1 MPREKKSKSPN
12 RKFWAHP
19 SAQDRNSSFD
29 HDSGHVRN
37 TGEIIDRRKKKGKC
51 PKCGLV
57 KTHKKGVFGLLLTKD
72 TRVGQVYKGICLR
85 CNTLYQAKLM
95 LGEPVDADLDRGTI
109 METQQIR
116 SNSNN
121 TPVAAVT
128 AVAADRN
135 AQHHTSDR
143 RLSSSSIRA
152 MDETGS
158 MDQTGVSQSRHG
170 SRNQGGISNQSSSN
184 SGSTN
189 PPLPPP
195 PLYRQQANNETTVP
209 SEINQRETM
218 TRHISEI
225 SIPPEFQDL
234 SNERSSI
241 SSEYYLMGILEDDQY
256 GNNMQQMEL
265 PMGSSSTSIGQQ
277 SRDCRGSGGNVTS
290 YTSTANRS
298 TPGVEHFDGSSG
310 GRHNEFYQRLLDK
323 ASGKP
328 AAAAS
333 SSSSSSSS
341 VRSANSSQAT
351 STRALTSS
359 YKRSHI
365 ENDTITSPSSPS
377 PTPIS
382 SLQRSIT
389 NTDSPGASAGASAV
403 SLDDQDEAQKKINEA
418 DTLQRKRSSSSQD
431 EFDMRSIGEE
441 GVSSPGAKRAIGKG
455 RIYHRKCTEGSQE
468 ESKRNADDEIVT
480 PGAKHAT
487 GRDRIYDRKGSQEE
501 SKRDACGEA
510 SRPGAKHATGR
521 DRIYHRKSIE
531 GGQDESKPGATHAT
545 GKRGSLYDRK
555 MVDEGINRPTN
566 NAVDEEV
573 VNDTKRMDDI
583 YAQELI
589 DNSTNCNELFDF
601 LKKNS
606 PLSAPSMIRILIRI
620 RDLLPVSSESSSS
633 RLSWTSEGSANTNKS
648 LPNDWPTLAFNAISD
663 HPSDEMVQAEGFR
676 TMWTITS
683 TNIHFASDLTS
694 YAAKKDIMH
703 AMDTHRRSSLLQG
716 YGAGLIA
723 CVVSIEKYALQFLNV
738 NDGKVIKR
746 LMNALKYHY
755 NDGND
760 HYLNGSV
767 QENVLKALYH
777 LSSASLASSRP
788 MVFFGKKM
796 GHFAGIASAERN
808 PSLHAVEAVLHAME
822 PLYLKNLSLQI
833 FGNRLLYN
841 IFSFDLID
849 DEERCN
855 KWISKYLIY
864 AMAAKTCHLK
874 SRAFSESLIC
884 FLSKISDRGVASL
897 NRHLFLTIIA
907 DVISSSDSPIVAHHG
922 CRCFHNVCA
931 LDPEP
936 VSSSQAEVAAV
947 DGITNI
953 ISLMEA
959 FKEHQSVQSEACL
972 ALVAL
977 CAKSSTNKA
986 MVLEEGGIEGIF
998 SAYLSFGSSKP
1009 YEGVGLMT
1017 KVRACSALIS
1027 LALDPACKIEMKSS
1041 GIIEKFN
1048 SILQEDEKIP
1058 HELRSLIERLLILTS
1073 DEEGDDWLL
1082 EFKDGASEDETVVC
1096 ILAHLRMITN
1106 NDDDH
1111 HVDTSSLMQ
1120 NSLRAISKFSSS
1132 RAVQESACKVLACLY
1147 SSNQRQTGA
1156 EQSYIDV
1163 LEAVEVSL
1171 REHQNCHTVVAA
1183 ASSVISNMCTT
1194 CMTPADEETSQIL
1207 SDTFYTII
1215 LEVVNAMELCI
1226 DDITA
1231 AEQSSGAL
1239 WALCNAKPSL
1249 VVSLGTINPGKS
1261 NTINVLIDA
1270 MKKFPSSIEL
1280 HTNAISVMHSFF
1292 IQSENIIKDERSIA
1306 CVVNVSSVL
1315 SKFMKESEGEVA
1327 TIGTALKILNILA
1340 DERGYDAKIALSE
1353 NDEIIAAIV
1362 SCMFSYPDSFVIQGT
1377 ACDII
1382 RTLAVNNLKRSQICH
1397 QGGTTRIIDSL
1408 KRMKKDSYFVYKGFM
1423 ALENLVSGA
1432 DVDVL
1437 TANDT
1442 PKVVLNA
1449 IESLHQS
1456 INVQIHGAEAI
1467 FHLSSRHDSFKEAL
1481 VRLGAARLISE
1492 AMTRFLPSWEMQQKG
1507 CIAIWSIS
1515 TPKAL
1520 RSEVG
1525 HYAITPIID
1534 GVSAHCSPD
1543 DLPSSPQGDKQKFC
1557 EDALGAV
1564 KCLSTTTTN
1573 KRSLEES
1580 GAIDLICSII
1590 WLHGDNADLCKAAL
1604 SALSN
1609 ICADRDTNQILR
1621 ISADVLDALVQTM
1634 RTHQN
1639 KKEVQSLAIVLLRNL
1654 TFSPTN
1660 CLILQQNKYV
1670 STLVHNAMV
1679 NFNTSFEGRAED
1691 VLRVMPSLNQ

>member
-19 SAQDRNSSFD
+19 AAQDRNSSLD

-121 TPVAAVT
+121 TPVAAAT

-143 RLSSSSIRA
+143 RLSSSSSIRA
-152 MDETGS
+152 MDE
-158 MDQTGVSQSRHG
+158 TGVSQSRHG
-170 SRNQGGISNQSSSN
+170 SRNQEGISNQSSSF
-184 SGSTN
+184 SESIN
-189 PPLPPP
+189 PPLLPPP
-195 PLYRQQANNETTVP
+195 FHRQQANNETTVP
-209 SEINQRETM
+209 SEINQRENM

-241 SSEYYLMGILEDDQY
+241 SSEYLMGILEDDQY
-256 GNNMQQMEL
+256 GNNMQQLEL
-265 PMGSSSTSIGQQ
+265 AMGSSSTSISQQ
-277 SRDCRGSGGNVTS
+277 SHDCRGSGGNVTS

-328 AAAAS
+328 AAAS

-341 VRSANSSQAT
+341 VRSANSSPAT
-351 STRALTSS
+351 ATRALTSS
-359 YKRSHI
+359 YERSHI
-365 ENDTITSPSSPS
+365 ENDTITSPSPS

-382 SLQRSIT
+382 HLQRSIT
-389 NTDSPGASAGASAV
+389 STDSPGASAGASAV
-403 SLDDQDEAQKKINEA
+403 SLDDQYEAQKKINEA

-441 GVSSPGAKRAIGKG
+441 EVSSPGAKRAIGKG

-480 PGAKHAT
+480 PGAKCAT

-510 SRPGAKHATGR
+510 SKPGAKHAT
-521 DRIYHRKSIE
+521 
-531 GGQDESKPGATHAT
+531 
-545 GKRGSLYDRK
+545 
-555 MVDEGINRPTN
+555 
-566 NAVDEEV
+566 DEEV

-589 DNSTNCNELFDF
+589 GNSTNCNELFDF

-620 RDLLPVSSESSSS
+620 RDLLPVSSESSSL

-676 TMWTITS
+676 TMWTIIS

-723 CVVSIEKYALQFLNV
+723 CIGSTEKYALQFLNV

-755 NDGND
+755 DDGND

-767 QENVLKALYH
+767 QENVLKALYL

-796 GHFAGIASAERN
+796 GHCAGIASAERN

-907 DVISSSDSPIVAHHG
+907 GVISSSDSPIVAHHG

-998 SAYLSFGSSKP
+998 SAYLSFGSSKA
-1009 YEGVGLMT
+1009 YEGDGLMT
-1017 KVRACSALIS
+1017 KIRACSALIS

-1048 SILQEDEKIP
+1048 SILQKDEKIP

-1073 DEEGDDWLL
+1073 DEEGGDWLL
-1082 EFKDGASEDETVVC
+1082 EFKDRASEDETVVC
-1096 ILAHLRMITN
+1096 ILAHLRMITKK
-1106 NDDDH
+1106 DDDH

-1120 NSLRAISKFSSS
+1120 NLLCAVRKFSSS

-1163 LEAVEVSL
+1163 LEAAEVSL

-1207 SDTFYTII
+1207 SDTLYRAIM
-1215 LEVVNAMELCI
+1215 EVVNAMELCI

-1280 HTNAISVMHSFF
+1280 HRNAIGVMHSFF
-1292 IQSENIIKDERSIA
+1292 NQSENIIKDERSIA

-1327 TIGTALKILNILA
+1327 TIGTAL
-1340 DERGYDAKIALSE
+1340 
-1353 NDEIIAAIV
+1353 
-1362 SCMFSYPDSFVIQGT
+1362 
-1377 ACDII
+1377 
-1382 RTLAVNNLKRSQICH
+1382 
-1397 QGGTTRIIDSL
+1397 
-1408 KRMKKDSYFVYKGFM
+1408 
-1423 ALENLVSGA
+1423 
-1432 DVDVL
+1432 
-1437 TANDT
+1437 
-1442 PKVVLNA
+1442 
-1449 IESLHQS
+1449 
-1456 INVQIHGAEAI
+1456 
-1467 FHLSSRHDSFKEAL
+1467 
-1481 VRLGAARLISE
+1481 
-1492 AMTRFLPSWEMQQKG
+1492 
-1507 CIAIWSIS
+1507 
-1515 TPKAL
+1515 
-1520 RSEVG
+1520 
-1525 HYAITPIID
+1525 
-1534 GVSAHCSPD
+1534 
-1543 DLPSSPQGDKQKFC
+1543 
-1557 EDALGAV
+1557 
-1564 KCLSTTTTN
+1564 
-1573 KRSLEES
+1573 
-1580 GAIDLICSII
+1580 
-1590 WLHGDNADLCKAAL
+1590 
-1604 SALSN
+1604 
-1609 ICADRDTNQILR
+1609 QIL
-1621 ISADVLDALVQTM
+1621 
-1634 RTHQN
+1634 
-1639 KKEVQSLAIVLLRNL
+1639 K
-1654 TFSPTN
+1654 
-1660 CLILQQNKYV
+1660 
-1670 STLVHNAMV
+1670 
-1679 NFNTSFEGRAED
+1679 
-1691 VLRVMPSLNQ
+1691 